1 MKNLLPHY
9 NSYKIIIKYIAM
21 KKNQYNNNGKRS
33 MNMTMKLLG
42 AAFFILHSS
51 FFISSCSNF
60 LDEQVPQAT
69 LTQDEVKKPEYID
82 NVLISAYA
90 GLLSIED
97 MNSSFSL
104 WNYDTRSDDAYVG
117 GSNPSDGE
125 PFHILEKHA
134 TVMTTDWPYND
145 IWNRFYKYLSRIS
158 LSLDMLAVADQNNTV
173 IQQRTAEMKFLR
185 AYGHFQL
192 KRLFKHIPFV
202 NKPNMQEDDYNN
214 LTNTE
219 YTNDEGWQQ
228 IINDLEDAYA
238 VLPVTQA
245 EKGRPTKA
253 ACAAFLAKVYLYKAY
268 RQDDANTNQVTS
280 INDADLQ
287 KVVEYTAPALY
298 ANYGLENDL
307 HNNFRPEE
315 QYENGKESIW
325 AIQYSKND
333 GTVYGNL
340 NFSYRLIVPCIPK
353 VHDAG
358 CDFYKP
364 SINLVNAYRTNSDGL
379 PYLDNVPAT
388 VTDYE
393 VGSAQTVDPRL
404 FETVG
409 VPGTPYMFN
418 PNFMMAKTNTWSRSG
433 GMYGY
438 YVSLKQNVDPAL
450 TDSYLFVCDN
460 QWASSMNRIV
470 FRYADVLLM
479 RAEALAQL
487 GQTTEAIALVNQVR
501 SRAMAMTTNSVVA
514 NYPNKYGVHYAIGK
528 YNGTYSKDEA
538 MKIVKMERR
547 LELAMESERFFDL
560 VRWGDAATVINRFYT
575 TESEKM
581 NFLSGSLFTANKNE
595 YLPIPDDQMKAA
607 NGHYTQNC
615 GQW

>member
-1 MKNLLPHY
+1 MKTI
-9 NSYKIIIKYIAM
+9 YKSICAICVFC
-21 KKNQYNNNGKRS
+21 GL
-33 MNMTMKLLG
+33 T
-42 AAFFILHSS
+42 
-51 FFISSCSNF
+51 SCSNF
-60 LDEQVPQAT
+60 LDDQVPQAT
-69 LTQDEVKKPEYID
+69 LTQDEVKNPEYID

-90 GLLSIED
+90 GLVSIED
-97 MNSSFSL
+97 MNTSFSL

-117 GSNPSDGE
+117 GSDFADGE
-125 PFHILEKHA
+125 PFHRLEKS
-134 TVMTTDWPYND
+134 TGVMTTDWPFSS
-145 IWNRFYKYLSRIS
+145 IWTRFYNYLSRVS
-158 LSLDMLAVADQNNTV
+158 LSLDILASANQDNAT

-192 KRLFKHIPFV
+192 KRLFKKIPFV
-202 NKPNMQEDDYNN
+202 NKLNMQEADYNN
-214 LTNTE
+214 LSNTE

-238 VLPVTQA
+238 VLPVTQT

-268 RQDDANTNQVTS
+268 HQDDANSNQVTS
-280 INDADLQ
+280 ISDADLQ
-287 KVVEYTAPALY
+287 KVVEYTNPALY
-298 ANYGLENDL
+298 TAAGYGLEPDL

-325 AIQYSKND
+325 AIQYSRND

-353 VHDAG
+353 VHDSG

-364 SINLVNAYRTNSDGL
+364 SHNLVNAYRTNSDGL
-379 PYLDNVPAT
+379 PMLDNFADENYT
-388 VTDYE
+388 
-393 VGSAQTVDPRL
+393 VGSTQTVDPRL

-418 PNFMMAKTNTWSRSG
+418 PSFMIAESNAWSRSG
-433 GMYGY
+433 GTFGY
-438 YVSLKQNVDPAL
+438 FVSLKQNVDPSL
-450 TDSYLFVCDN
+450 TDNYLYLCDS

-479 RAEALAQL
+479 RAEAQAQL
-487 GQTTEAIALVNQVR
+487 GQTSEAIALVNQVR
-501 SRAMAMTTNSVVA
+501 QRANDMTKNSVVS
-514 NYPNKYGVHYAIGK
+514 NYQTKYGVHYSVGM
-528 YNGTYSKDEA
+528 YHGSYTKDEA

-560 VRWGDAATVINRFYT
+560 VRWGDAATVLNKYYS
-575 TESEKM
+575 TESEQM
-581 NFLSGSLFTANKNE
+581 NFLSGSQFTANKNE
-595 YLPIPDDQMKAA
+595 YLPVPWEQMAA
-607 NGHYTQNC
+607 SNGHYTQNC

>member
-1 MKNLLPHY
+1 MKNEELKKKKQNETNNMKHY
-9 NSYKIIIKYIAM
+9 I
-21 KKNQYNNNGKRS
+21 NNKERS
-33 MNMTMKLLG
+33 MKMMMKLLG
-42 AAFFILHSS
+42 AAFFVLHSS
-51 FFISSCSNF
+51 FFVSCSNF

-125 PFHILEKHA
+125 PFHILEKHT

-158 LSLDMLAVADQNNTV
+158 LSLDILAVADQENPT

-192 KRLFKHIPFV
+192 KRLFKKIPFV
-202 NKPNMQEDDYNN
+202 NKLDMQEDDYNN

-219 YTNDEGWQQ
+219 YSNDEGWQQ

-238 VLPVTQA
+238 VLPAAQA
-245 EKGRPTKA
+245 DKGRPTKA

-268 RQDDANTNQVTS
+268 RQDDAGSNQVTG

-287 KVVEYTAPALY
+287 KVVEYTAPGLY
-298 ANYGLENDL
+298 AGYGLENDL

-379 PYLDNVPAT
+379 PLFDAPAT
-388 VTDYE
+388 AADYE

-404 FETVG
+404 FVTVG

-418 PNFMMAKTNTWSRSG
+418 PNFMISKTNTWSRSG

-438 YVSLKQNVDPAL
+438 FVSLKQNVDPSL
-450 TDSYLFVCDN
+450 TDNYLFVCDN

-487 GQTTEAIALVNQVR
+487 GNTTEAIALVNQLR
-501 SRAMAMTTNSVVA
+501 TRAMGMTSGSVVA

-528 YNGTYSKDEA
+528 YSGSYSKEET

-560 VRWGDAATVINRFYT
+560 VRWGDAASVINRFYT
-575 TESEKM
+575 TEGEKM

>member
-1 MKNLLPHY
+1 M
-9 NSYKIIIKYIAM
+9 
-21 KKNQYNNNGKRS
+21 
-33 MNMTMKLLG
+33 
-42 AAFFILHSS
+42 
-51 FFISSCSNF
+51 SCSDF
-60 LDEQVPQAT
+60 LEEQVPQAT
-69 LTQDEVKKPEYID
+69 LTQDEVKQPEYID

-125 PFHILEKHA
+125 PFHILEKHT

-158 LSLDMLAVADQNNTV
+158 LSLDMLAVADQDNAV

-192 KRLFKHIPFV
+192 KRLFKKIPFV
-202 NKPNMQEDDYNN
+202 NKLNMQEDDYNN

-219 YTNDEGWQQ
+219 YNNDEGWQQ

-238 VLPVTQA
+238 VLPMTQA

-268 RQDDANTNQVTS
+268 RQDDANTNQVTA
-280 INDADLQ
+280 INEADLQ
-287 KVVEYTAPALY
+287 KVVEYTAPGLY
-298 ANYGLENDL
+298 AGYGLESDL

-418 PNFMMAKTNTWSRSG
+418 PNFMMGKNNTWSRSG

-438 YVSLKQNVDPAL
+438 YVSLKQNVDPTL
-450 TDSYLFVCDN
+450 TDTYLFVCDN
-460 QWASSMNRIV
+460 QWASSMNRVV

-479 RAEALAQL
+479 RAEAMAQT
-487 GQTTEAIALVNQVR
+487 GKTADAIVLVNQVR
-501 SRAMAMTTNSVVA
+501 DRAAGMAKNSIVA
-514 NYPNKYGVHYAIGK
+514 NYPNKYGVHFAIGK
-528 YNGTYSKDEA
+528 YNGSYSKEEA
-538 MKIVKMERR
+538 MKIIKMERR

-560 VRWGDAATVINRFYT
+560 VRWGDAATVINRFYSS
-575 TESEKM
+575 ESEKM
-581 NFLSGSLFTANKNE
+581 EFLKDSKFTSNKNE
-595 YLPIPDDQMKAA
+595 YLPVPFEQLAA
-607 NGHYTQNC
+607 SNGHYTQNC

>member
-1 MKNLLPHY
+1 MKTIY
-9 NSYKIIIKYIAM
+9 
-21 KKNQYNNNGKRS
+21 RFF
-33 MNMTMKLLG
+33 G
-42 AAFFILHSS
+42 AICM
-51 FFISSCSNF
+51 SCSMMSCSHF

-69 LTQDEVKKPEYID
+69 LTQDEVKQPEYID

-90 GLLSIED
+90 GLLSFED
-97 MNSSFSL
+97 MNASFSL

-117 GSNPSDGE
+117 GSSFSDGE
-125 PFHILEKHA
+125 PFHRLEKGVGVA
-134 TVMTTDWPYND
+134 TDDWPFNS
-145 IWNRFYKYLSRIS
+145 IWEKLYKYLSRVS
-158 LSLDMLAVADQNNTV
+158 LSLDVLASSDQENAT

-192 KRLFKHIPFV
+192 KRLFKKIPFV
-202 NKPNMQEDDYNN
+202 NKLNMTEEDYMN
-214 LTNTE
+214 LSNTE

-228 IINDLEDAYA
+228 IINDLEDAYN

-268 RQDDANTNQVTS
+268 HQDDANSNQVTS
-280 INDADLQ
+280 VNTEELS
-287 KVVEYTAPALY
+287 KVVEYTNASIY
-298 ANYGLENDL
+298 NGYGLEPDL
-307 HNNFRPEE
+307 HSNFRPEE
-315 QYENGKESIW
+315 QYENGRESIW

-340 NFSYRLIVPCIPK
+340 NFSNRLIVPCIPK
-353 VHDAG
+353 VHDSG

-364 SINLVNAYRTNSDGL
+364 SHNLVNAYRTNSDGL
-379 PYLDNVPAT
+379 PMLETTAEK
-388 VTDYE
+388 DYT
-393 VGSAQTVDPRL
+393 VGSGETVDPRL
-404 FETVG
+404 FIAVG

-418 PNFMMAKTNTWSRSG
+418 TSFMINETNAWSRSG
-433 GMYGY
+433 GLYGY

-450 TDSYLFVCDN
+450 TDIYLFLCDS

-470 FRYADVLLM
+470 LRYADVLLM

-501 SRAMAMTTNSVVA
+501 DRAAGMMINSMVA
-514 NYPNKYGVHYAIGK
+514 NYPNKYGVHFAVGK
-528 YNGTYSKDEA
+528 YNGSYSKDET

-560 VRWGDAATVINRFYT
+560 VRWGDAANVINKFYS

-581 NFLSGSLFTANKNE
+581 NFLAGSQFTANKNE
-595 YLPIPDDQMKAA
+595 YLPIPKEQIAA
-607 NGHYTQNC
+607 SNGHYSQNC